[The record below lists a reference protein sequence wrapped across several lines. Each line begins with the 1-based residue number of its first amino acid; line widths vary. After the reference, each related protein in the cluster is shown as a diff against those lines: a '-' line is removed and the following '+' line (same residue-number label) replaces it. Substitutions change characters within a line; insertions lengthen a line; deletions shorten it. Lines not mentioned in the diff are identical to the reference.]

1 VNPKKYKAGKR
12 AVRTSQCS
20 CKRFVDFL
28 DRELHRQGLQ
38 ALPSLGV
45 QAAGFV
51 DVARRN
57 GHQCES
63 TRHIAAL
70 VGIRLEVAQTRMGAA
85 LECGYV
91 EWLMRILQKP
101 GFGPLLIGT
110 AYYRDLILQMLF
122 TIRRFIANRCANNE
136 IAAHVEKLRHL
147 WERVDKGEL
156 AQSSPERQ
164 ALIFLRKLHLL
175 EKVAPAP
182 SEKERTEQE
191 AELSKLL
198 LDAVKNEQC
207 DFELALAK
215 AKRFRAKRLSA
226 PRIDEGDL
234 RADLVF
240 FGLLG
245 SYFDNRLD
253 DETLM
258 KEFDPGRY
266 ATLQAAL
273 KRGVIDGAARQ
284 VANNIKRNWRKL
296 LDECGVPRKRRRSGR
311 PRMGTADEAKV
322 PF

>member
-1 VNPKKYKAGKR
+1 VNPKKSKAGKR
-12 AVRTSQCS
+12 AVRRSQCS
-20 CKRFVDFL
+20 CKRFVEFL
-28 DRELHRQGLQ
+28 DRELYRQGLQ

-45 QAAGFV
+45 QAAGYV

-57 GHQCES
+57 GHYCES

-70 VGIRLEVAQTRMGAA
+70 VGIRLEVAQTRMSAA

-91 EWLMRILQKP
+91 EWLMRILQEP

-110 AYYRDLILQMLF
+110 AYYRDLILQGLF
-122 TIRRFIANRCANNE
+122 TIRRFIANRCGDNE
-136 IAAHVEKLRHL
+136 IADHVEKLRHL

-156 AQSSPERQ
+156 AQSSPERH

-175 EKVAPAP
+175 EKVALAR

-191 AELSKLL
+191 AELSKFLL
-198 LDAVKNEQC
+198 YAVKNEQC

-245 SYFDNRLD
+245 SYFDNRLG

-266 ATLQAAL
+266 ATLKAAL
-273 KRGVIDGAARQ
+273 KRGVIDGNARQ

-296 LDECGVPRKRRRSGR
+296 LDECNVPRKRRRSGR
-311 PRMGTADEAKV
+311 PRMGTAEEAKV